1 LHSFKSSYGKG
12 ILQIQIT
19 VERFISPIPEIGR
32 SKANVCNTYSIA
44 FMVFDFVSFILLKF
58 IHKDKTNINPARIEA
73 SLVPF
78 GISVEKSMCT
88 SLALPRSCPS
98 PLFLLSY
105 GSK

>member
-1 LHSFKSSYGKG
+1 MM
-12 ILQIQIT
+12 

>member
-1 LHSFKSSYGKG
+1 MMAK
-12 ILQIQIT
+12 
-19 VERFISPIPEIGR
+19 RFISPIPEIGR
-32 SKANVCNTYSIA
+32 SRVNVCTIYSIA
-44 FMVFDFVSFILLKF
+44 FMVFDFVDFILLKF

-98 PLFLLSY
+98 PLFLPSY